1 MGTASRTAII
11 VAVIG
16 SVGVIGAALIG
27 NWDKFGSRS
36 LFQGQSACD
45 LNGDWRCADKCSCKQ
60 GFEGKTARIAHDGI
74 KLTLWNEWGDR
85 TTGEVTGDHA
95 FRAYGWDTGAT
106 ITSDCRK
113 ITFDNGTLW
122 DR

>member
-1 MGTASRTAII
+1 MDTASRTTII

-27 NWDKFGSRS
+27 NWDKFGSRPI
-36 LFQGQSACD
+36 FQGQSACD
-45 LNGDWRCADKCSCKQ
+45 LNGDWRCADLCRQ
-60 GFEGKTARIAHDGI
+60 GFEGKMARIAHDGI
-74 KLTLWNEWGDR
+74 KLTLRNEWGNT
-85 TTGEVTGDHA
+85 TTGEVTGDHS
-95 FRAYGWDTGAT
+95 FRAYGWNMGAT

>member
-1 MGTASRTAII
+1 MDTAPKTAII
-11 VAVIG
+11 VAIITSASG
-16 SVGVIGAALIG
+16 ILGVLIT
-27 NWDKFGSRS
+27 NWDEFGPRS
-36 LFQGQSACD
+36 VFQGQSACD
-45 LNGDWRCADKCSCKQ
+45 LNGDWRCADKCRQ
-60 GFEGKTARIAHDGI
+60 GFEGKSVRIAHDGV

-85 TTGEVTGDHA
+85 TTGEVTGDHS

-106 ITSDCRK
+106 ITSDCKK